1 MGHMDVIGIIA
12 NGFNI
17 YFPMV
22 MLAICAATWFSVG
35 SKILN
40 ALGFQQFLANDE
52 ITSELVQEGRDLM
65 VREKRKR
72 QRHEARRRDFTVRE
86 MTPGVNS
93 NFRGGLL
100 RENNSVNVG
109 YNTNGNADELS
120 PEFGRSLSQEINAR
134 FGMSTDVGFRPEFED
149 TSPQNSRP
157 RNIFDDV

>member
-1 MGHMDVIGIIA
+1 MDVIGIIA

-22 MLAICAATWFSVG
+22 MLGICAATWFSVG

-86 MTPGVNS
+86 MTPGANS

-100 RENNSVNVG
+100 RENNSSNVG

-120 PEFGRSLSQEINAR
+120 PELGRSLSQEINAR
-134 FGMSTDVGFRPEFED
+134 FGMSTDVGFRPDFDD

>member
-1 MGHMDVIGIIA
+1 MDVLGIIA

-22 MLAICAATWFSVG
+22 MLAICAATWFSLG

-72 QRHEARRRDFTVRE
+72 QRLEARRRDFTVRE
-86 MTPGVNS
+86 MTSNVNS
-93 NFRGGLL
+93 NFRGVLL
-100 RENNSVNVG
+100 RDNTSGNVG

-134 FGMSTDVGFRPEFED
+134 FGMSTDVNFKPDFD
-149 TSPQNSRP
+149 DSSPQNSRP